1 MATSYVKE
9 KTTGKILTSISGQD
23 RNNPIHTEA
32 MNNFVT
38 SRGWSL
44 NDYEIGFAD
53 DNVVEGWIKEQYE
66 ANKTY
71 ADKRKEE
78 YPSIEEL
85 VVALYDTDD
94 KANIEK
100 RRAEVKAK
108 YPKE

>member
-23 RNNPIHTEA
+23 QNNPIHTEA

-66 ANKTY
+66 TNKTY

-78 YPSIEEL
+78 YPSIEECVHAIL
-85 VVALYDTDD
+85 DDELDALQIKR
-94 KANIEK
+94 KAIK
-100 RRAEVKAK
+100 DK